1 MIQIIEQS
9 HEEKVEMYMKCT
21 KKELTEMLIESNR
34 QLDAAIKNWNIPVV
48 TTSYLYLVNY
58 KWSGG
63 SGVYRHENKILQFE
77 DIDDITIENIKE
89 RVSGQKYSEYI
100 IENITPL

>member
-34 QLDAAIKNWNIPVV
+34 QLDTAIKNWNIPVV
-48 TTSYLYLVNY
+48 TTSYLYLVDY

-63 SGVYRHENKILQFE
+63 SGVYRHEKKILKFDSIE
-77 DIDDITIENIKE
+77 DITINNIKE

-100 IENITPL
+100 IEKMTPL